1 MQSHGVGSDIIYV
14 AVVDDDE
21 SLCRSFSRLLRT
33 AGFQPVAYP
42 SAEAFLE
49 DTKRPHFDC
58 LVLDIQ
64 LGGMS
69 GLELSRRLAA
79 VRDATPVIFIT
90 AHDDPEVQSEALAR
104 GCDGYFHKHDPGPLV
119 MEAIWRAVRVAPDQ
133 DAKSARPSGNPITKN
148 P

>member
-1 MQSHGVGSDIIYV
+1 MQSQGGAGDIIYV

-21 SLCRSFSRLLRT
+21 SVCRSFGRLLRT
-33 AGFQPVAYP
+33 AAFQPVTYA

-49 DTKRPHFDC
+49 DTKRPRFDC

-79 VRDATPVIFIT
+79 VKDNTPVIFIT
-90 AHDDPEVQSEALAR
+90 AHDDPGVRTEAQASH
-104 GCDGYFHKHDPGPLV
+104 CAGYFCKTDPGGLV
-119 MEAIWRAVRVAPDQ
+119 LEAIRKSVRSPDRTRENG
-133 DAKSARPSGNPITKN
+133 ASTNP
-148 P
+148 PEV